1 MNQANNKKPQTKP
14 AAKKIVKPQ
23 SAAVKKPSPK
33 KSTLFSFGKNKSLSA
48 QNSIR
53 YKEMGADGICRVDER
68 FFSKTIRFLDINYQ
82 LAQKDDKTA
91 IFENWCDFLNYFDSS
106 IQVQLSFIN
115 HHTDMMEF
123 EKMIDIPLQ
132 NDAFDDIRKEYAQ
145 MLKNQ
150 LAKGNNGL
158 VKSKFITFGIEA
170 ESIKKARPKLERI
183 EADILGN
190 FKVLGVTAFPLNG
203 VERLKVLYE
212 AFNSDTHE
220 PFRFR
225 YDMMIQS
232 GLTTKDYIAPSSFD
246 FRDGK
251 YFRMGRT
258 IGAVSYLQILAP
270 ELTDRMLAE
279 FLDVEHDMNINL
291 HIQSMDQSKAIK
303 TIKSKLTDID
313 RMKIEEQKK
322 AVRAGYD
329 MDIIPSD
336 LATYG
341 GEARKLLEDLQSRNE
356 RMFLVTVLMM
366 NTAQTK
372 QKLDNL
378 IFRTAGIAQKY
389 NCSLRRLDYQQE
401 SGLMSCVPLG

>member
-14 AAKKIVKPQ
+14 AAKKTVKPQ
-23 SAAVKKPSPK
+23 NMAVKKPSPK

-158 VKSKFITFGIEA
+158 V
-170 ESIKKARPKLERI
+170 R
-183 EADILGN
+183 
-190 FKVLGVTAFPLNG
+190 
-203 VERLKVLYE
+203 
-212 AFNSDTHE
+212 
-220 PFRFR
+220 
-225 YDMMIQS
+225 
-232 GLTTKDYIAPSSFD
+232 
-246 FRDGK
+246 
-251 YFRMGRT
+251 
-258 IGAVSYLQILAP
+258 
-270 ELTDRMLAE
+270 RML
-279 FLDVEHDMNINL
+279 
-291 HIQSMDQSKAIK
+291 
-303 TIKSKLTDID
+303 
-313 RMKIEEQKK
+313 
-322 AVRAGYD
+322 
-329 MDIIPSD
+329 
-336 LATYG
+336 
-341 GEARKLLEDLQSRNE
+341 
-356 RMFLVTVLMM
+356 
-366 NTAQTK
+366 
-372 QKLDNL
+372 
-378 IFRTAGIAQKY
+378 
-389 NCSLRRLDYQQE
+389 
-401 SGLMSCVPLG
+401 